1 MTTTYVAF
9 RSSDALHRMTDGF
22 IQRMQAGASEPEP
35 KQVEKIMTTFI
46 EEALNAFFLEPASF
60 SGLSGTQMRLI
71 RIATDTINKAT
82 ALVIGR
88 SARKMDLQQNQA
100 AAAYMD
106 EIRIAAPDHSFWYV
120 AFPISE
126 ALAEQ
131 GRRVTATHQAG
142 DADTARREL
151 VAYLRGVTD
160 QALLWYFDKPVEL
173 LRFGPILRK
182 VAAVGVDTT
191 RRASYGV
198 INKIIP
204 NLADEQFLQSAEYY
218 RGMQLTR

>member
-22 IQRMQAGASEPEP
+22 IRRMQEGASEPEP
-35 KQVEKIMTTFI
+35 KQVEAIMTTFI
-46 EEALNAFFLEPASF
+46 EEALDAFFLKPASF

-71 RIATDTINKAT
+71 RIATDTISKAT
-82 ALVIGR
+82 GLVIRR
-88 SARKMDLQQNQA
+88 SARKMNLEQNRA

-106 EIRIAAPDHSFWYV
+106 EIRIPAPDRSFWYV
-120 AFPISE
+120 AFPISD
-126 ALAEQ
+126 ALGEQ
-131 GRRVTATHQAG
+131 GRQVVATHEAG
-142 DADTARREL
+142 DDETARREL

-160 QALLWYFDKPVEL
+160 QALIWYFEKPIEL

-182 VAAVGVDTT
+182 VAAIGVDTT
-191 RRASYGV
+191 RKASYGV

-204 NLADEQFLQSAEYY
+204 NLAAEQFLQSAQYY
-218 RGMQLTR
+218 HAMQLEH